1 MNKGTKNL
9 IIAFNC
15 VISQSASNA
24 HQRQDAKDNEGAE
37 KLSELW
43 SSYITIYPYQCFF
56 TRLLSNCYRKIKSA
70 RFRFS
75 KVTFDEN

>member
-24 HQRQDAKDNEGAE
+24 HQRQDAKVHEVAK

-43 SSYITIYPYQCFF
+43 SPYII
-56 TRLLSNCYRKIKSA
+56 NYRY
-70 RFRFS
+70 
-75 KVTFDEN
+75 